1 MKNSKPIY
9 SNIKY
14 IYPPKK
20 YAFLLHEP
28 MMLNHYEN
36 VWKAMGNSEF
46 AIVLTESFYIDENG
60 DEKEGIPSFF
70 NHIRQEKLQVFDIQN
85 IINSGIFFDYVIT
98 NHPISGTTKSLKK
111 ITKQDIFKKLLN
123 RIMIASGRKP
133 LWQYN
138 IDIESLL
145 PLQIGRKQIRYMY
158 GADLSDAWS
167 LMDWNEIYDIFLCH
181 GVNDERIVK
190 ERFPG
195 KTFIMGYP
203 RYDDYFDTKIDFSN
217 IKNEFD
223 VSDQKKTLL
232 WMPTLGGSGSSIP
245 VYAKLIADL
254 NVEFNVIV
262 RPHPLSFVQEKD
274 FISELEKNNFKIDRN
289 STRNMNEL
297 FGMADLIMAD
307 YGGTPFSSI
316 FLGKNIIFLDVPGAD
331 SIPMNV
337 DSSVLELKKHLP
349 VFTPNNIHDLPKFLS
364 SQIFWEDNQN
374 SIDHLFEKYF
384 GSTRG
389 GGSARVARYLK
400 SL

>member
-1 MKNSKPIY
+1 
-9 SNIKY
+9 
-14 IYPPKK
+14 
-20 YAFLLHEP
+20 

-36 VWKAMGNSEF
+36 VWKALGNSEF
-46 AIVLTESFYIDENG
+46 AIVLTEQFYIDENG
-60 DEKEGIPSFF
+60 DEKEGTPSFF
-70 NHIRQEKLQVFDIQN
+70 NHIRQEKYQVFDIQHL
-85 IINSGIFFDYVIT
+85 INSGIFFDYVVT
-98 NHPISGTTKSLKK
+98 NHPISGTTKSIKK
-111 ITKQDIFKKLLN
+111 TTKKDISKKLLN
-123 RIMIASGRKP
+123 RILIALGRQP
-133 LWQYN
+133 IWQYN
-138 IDIESLL
+138 VDIELLL

-190 ERFPG
+190 ERFSG

-203 RYDDYFDTKIDFSN
+203 RYDDYFDSKIDLSS
-217 IKNEFD
+217 IKKEFD

-232 WMPTLGGSGSSIP
+232 WMPTLGGVGSSIP

-254 NVEFNVIV
+254 DGEFNVIV

-274 FISELEKNNFKIDRN
+274 FIYELERNNLKIDRS

-297 FGMADLIMAD
+297 FSAADLIIAD

-316 FLGKNIIFLDVPGAD
+316 FIGKNVIFLDVPGAD
-331 SIPMNV
+331 SLPINV
-337 DSSVLELKKHLP
+337 DSSVLELKKYLP
-349 VFTPNNIHDLPKFLS
+349 VFTPENIQTLPKFLT
-364 SQIFWEDNQN
+364 SQISLDENQKL
-374 SIDHLFEKYF
+374 IDYLFDKYF

-389 GGSARVARYLK
+389 GGSARVAKFLK